1 MFYFSSKL
9 FCQHSHSYIQIK
21 EKKEGLKYLLP
32 KQPEGFQLD
41 NIRIIFFFFFYLKVK
56 IFSQGSD
63 EKIA

>member
-41 NIRIIFFFFFYLKVK
+41 NIRIIFFFFFTLK
-56 IFSQGSD
+56 
-63 EKIA
+63 